1 MADGGN
7 LSGAS
12 PGNASGSQQ
21 WRALT
26 AVLLGV
32 ALATLDTA
40 IANTALPAIAA
51 DLHAVP
57 AESIWVINAYQLA
70 VVASMLPFAA
80 LGDLVG
86 PRRIFLGGLI
96 LFTAS
101 SLVCALVG
109 TLPLLAA
116 ARALQG
122 IGAGA
127 LMSVNIALIR
137 LIYPPERLGRGV
149 GMNALVVGIGFA
161 VGPSVASLVLAV
173 ASWQWL
179 FGINVPLGLLALAF
193 AWPAIPQRE
202 AKANNRFDFDGL
214 TALLTAVP
222 FAALIFTLASIAQ
235 QESASIVLPSL
246 VVAVVSLVCLLK
258 RQAGHPAPMLPV
270 DLLRRPLFALSV
282 VTAIA
287 AFTTQ
292 GLGFVALPFYFE
304 QVLHR
309 DPVHTGFLMSAW
321 PVVVAAAGPI
331 AGRLSDTYK
340 PGILG
345 GIGLAILCVGMAAL
359 ALLPQTVPVPLIV
372 VCMGICGAGF
382 DLFQAPN
389 LKALMSAAPPERSG
403 GASGMIGV
411 SRLMGQ
417 TSGAALVALCFH
429 FQGVEGSMTA
439 LSLGAVTAGL
449 ASVASLAR
457 LWVGAPAES
466 AANSASVTD

>member
-1 MADGGN
+1 MANANG
-7 LSGAS
+7 SS
-12 PGNASGSQQ
+12 VTASGSTLSGSQR
-21 WRALT
+21 RALI

-57 AESIWVINAYQLA
+57 AASIWVINAYQLA

-80 LGDLVG
+80 LGDLIG

-96 LFTAS
+96 LFTAA

-122 IGAGA
+122 VGAGA

-137 LIYPPERLGRGV
+137 LIYPPDRLGRGV

-161 VGPSVASLVLAV
+161 LGPSVASLVLAV

-193 AWPAIPQRE
+193 AWPAIPKRDASLQDWG
-202 AKANNRFDFDGL
+202 DFDAL
-214 TALLTAVP
+214 TALLTAVG
-222 FAALIFTLASIAQ
+222 FAALIFTLASVAQ
-235 QESASIVLPSL
+235 QESLKIVLPSL
-246 VVAVVSLVCLLK
+246 ALAVISVACLLK
-258 RQAGHPAPMLPV
+258 RQAHHPAPMLPV

-292 GLGFVALPFYFE
+292 GLGFVSLPFYFE

-309 DPVHTGFLMSAW
+309 DPVNTGFLMSAW

-345 GIGLAILCVGMAAL
+345 GIGLAILSVGMATL
-359 ALLPQTVPVPLIV
+359 ALLPQAVPVPLIV
-372 VCMGICGAGF
+372 IAMGICGAGF
-382 DLFQAPN
+382 GLFQAPN

-411 SRLMGQ
+411 SRLLGQ

-429 FQGVEGSMTA
+429 YQGVQGSTLA
-439 LSLGAVTAGL
+439 LALGAVAAGI
-449 ASVASLAR
+449 ASAASLAR
-457 LWVGAPAES
+457 LWVDAPAKSSVSSGS
-466 AANSASVTD
+466 ATD